1 MDIGSSTSSSSISS
15 TSSKKNT
22 QLDIELVVLNPQ
34 KEDEATTSSPS
45 DNNNNIENNLLP
57 DTYYNRFHIWLHP
70 PTKPRAVQLFRLENL
85 AIPACYF
92 LVGALQGL
100 SGALMNVYPL
110 DLGATEAQQ
119 VTVAAL
125 RSLPASFKLV
135 YGFISDGHPLWGYRR
150 KSYMVCG
157 WTVAGISMVFLA
169 LPATPSI
176 PYLHPPTKPRAVQLF
191 RLENLAIPACYF
203 LVGALQG
210 LSGALMNVYPLD
222 LGATEAQQVTVA
234 ALRSLP
240 ASFKLVY
247 GFISDGHPLW
257 GYRRKSYM
265 VCGWTVAG
273 ISMVFLALPATP
285 SIPYLSLCYFMFG
298 LGFWYADV
306 MADS

>member
-1 MDIGSSTSSSSISS
+1 MKAMDIGSSTSSSSISS

-176 PYLHPPTKPRAVQLF
+176 PYL
-191 RLENLAIPACYF
+191 
-203 LVGALQG
+203 
-210 LSGALMNVYPLD
+210 
-222 LGATEAQQVTVA
+222 
-234 ALRSLP
+234 
-240 ASFKLVY
+240 
-247 GFISDGHPLW
+247 
-257 GYRRKSYM
+257 
-265 VCGWTVAG
+265 
-273 ISMVFLALPATP
+273 
-285 SIPYLSLCYFMFG
+285 SLCYFMFG

-306 MADS
+306 MADSVVAEKAKLEPEDSRGALQSTCYGCRFFALMVFAPISTVMYEKIGPKR